1 MRPAYFLGSLLWAVL
16 LSASLAAQGRPT
28 GGGGTGGGG
37 GSRTT
42 TGSPGSVPN
51 TNIPPVMN
59 NPSLSTT
66 PMPLFLSGKVRIDD
80 GSELTD
86 AATIESMCNGDRH
99 FEAYTDRKGNFSFEF
114 GKQRN
119 MGNDDVATT
128 SSTDMPGRPRTDL
141 QQRREMQ
148 QCELIAVLPGFTSQA
163 IELSAVD
170 VTESMNVGT
179 IVLHRLSHVEGFT
192 ISATTAMAPSKA
204 KKAFEKGRDEEQKKK
219 WDAAEKRFQEAVQLY
234 PKFAAAWLE
243 LGRAQLHRKDEADA
257 RQSWE
262 QAVAADPQFV
272 TPHQLLAGLAF
283 QQQQWQEVLDQTGAV
298 LRLNPLSF
306 AGEWYYSSV
315 ANYYLGHYAEAE
327 KSARQGIQND
337 VEHRIPKLE
346 YLLGVILARKHDF
359 QGATEHMRNYVRLAP
374 KAPDVAQVNEQ
385 IAKIEKLSSTQ
396 SATQK

>member
-1 MRPAYFLGSLLWAVL
+1 MRPAHFLGSLLWVLL
-16 LSASLAAQGRPT
+16 LSASLTAQGRPS
-28 GGGGTGGGG
+28 GGTGS
-37 GSRTT
+37 GSRTS
-42 TGSPGSVPN
+42 TGSPGSVSN
-51 TNIPPVMN
+51 TNIPPIMN
-59 NPSLSTT
+59 NPTLSTT

-114 GKQRN
+114 GKERN

-128 SSTDMPGRPRTDL
+128 SSTNMPGQPRTAL
-141 QQRREMQ
+141 QQRRELQ

-163 IELSAVD
+163 LELSAVD

-179 IVLHRLSHVEGFT
+179 IVLHRLAHVEGFT
-192 ISATTAMAPSKA
+192 ISATTAMAPPKA

-219 WDAAEKRFQEAVQLY
+219 WDAAEKKFQEAVQIY

-243 LGRAQLHRKDEADA
+243 VGRMQLQRKDEAAA
-257 RQSWE
+257 RQSWQ

-272 TPHQLLAGLAF
+272 TPHELLAGLAF
-283 QQQQWQEVLDQTGAV
+283 QQQKWQDVLDQTSIV

-306 AGEWYYSSV
+306 AGQWYYSSV
-315 ANYYLGHYAEAE
+315 ANYYLGHYEDAE
-327 KSARQGIQND
+327 KSARQGIQTD
-337 VEHRIPKLE
+337 VEHRIPKME
-346 YLLGVILARKHDF
+346 YVLGIILARKHDF

>member
-1 MRPAYFLGSLLWAVL
+1 MRPTHFLGSLLWVLL
-16 LSASLAAQGRPT
+16 LSASLTAQGRPT
-28 GGGGTGGGG
+28 GGGGTGGGSG
-37 GSRTT
+37 RTT
-42 TGSPGSVPN
+42 TGNPGSIPN
-51 TNIPPVMN
+51 TNIPPIAN
-59 NPSLSTT
+59 NPNLSTT

-119 MGNDDVATT
+119 MGNEDVSTT
-128 SSTDMPGRPRTDL
+128 SSASMPGQPRTDL
-141 QQRREMQ
+141 QQRRELQ
-148 QCELIAVLPGFTSQA
+148 QCELVAVLPGFTSQA
-163 IELSAVD
+163 VELSAVD

-179 IVLHRLSHVEGFT
+179 IVLHRLAHVEGFT
-192 ISATTAMAPSKA
+192 ISATTAMAPPKA

-219 WDAAEKRFQEAVQLY
+219 WDAAEKKFQEAVQLY

-243 LGRAQLHRKDEADA
+243 LGRAQLQRKDEAAA
-257 RQSWE
+257 RQSWQ

-272 TPHQLLAGLAF
+272 TPHQLLAALAF
-283 QQQQWQEVLDQTGAV
+283 QQQQWQEVLDQTGTV

-306 AGEWYYSSV
+306 ASQWYYSSV
-315 ANYYLGHYAEAE
+315 ANYYLGHYEEAE
-327 KSARQGIQND
+327 KSARQGIQAD

>member
-1 MRPAYFLGSLLWAVL
+1 MRPAHFLGSLLWVLL
-16 LSASLAAQGRPT
+16 LSASLTAQGRPT
-28 GGGGTGGGG
+28 GGGTGSGGGG
-37 GSRTT
+37 RTT
-42 TGSPGSVPN
+42 TGSPGSIPSSN
-51 TNIPPVMN
+51 TPPIMN
-59 NPSLSTT
+59 NPNLSTT

-86 AATIESMCNGDRH
+86 AATIESMCNGERH

-119 MGNDDVATT
+119 MGNDDVSIA
-128 SSTDMPGRPRTDL
+128 SSASMPGQPRTDL
-141 QQRREMQ
+141 QQRRELQ
-148 QCELIAVLPGFTSQA
+148 QCELVAALPGFTSQA

-179 IVLHRLSHVEGFT
+179 IVLHRLAHVEGFT
-192 ISATTAMAPSKA
+192 ISATTAMAPPKA

-219 WDAAEKRFQEAVQLY
+219 WDAAEKKFQEAVQLY

-243 LGRAQLHRKDEADA
+243 LGRAQLQRKDETAA
-257 RQSWE
+257 RQSWQ

-272 TPHQLLAGLAF
+272 TPHQLLAALAF
-283 QQQQWQEVLDQTGAV
+283 QQQQWHEVLDQTGIV

-306 AGEWYYSSV
+306 ASQWYYSSA
-315 ANYYLGHYAEAE
+315 ANYYLQHYDDAE
-327 KSARQGIQND
+327 KSARQGIQTD

-374 KAPDVAQVNEQ
+374 KAPDVAQVNEL